1 MSNNL
6 TSCGG
11 GRGEAA
17 DYILNMGAWRVSQIS
32 QVLEQNSA
40 WEFTD
45 RLFCSSNSQRSLINN
60 IFLLPLF
67 VDVILFVKVF
77 V

>member
-6 TSCGG
+6 ASCGG

-17 DYILNMGAWRVSQIS
+17 DYILNVGARRASQIS

-45 RLFCSSNSQRSLINN
+45 R
-60 IFLLPLF
+60 
-67 VDVILFVKVF
+67 
-77 V
+77 